1 VKHAYRSVFF
11 GTPEIAVPALKAL
24 ADTSELVG
32 VVCQPDRPK
41 GRGLE
46 VQEPATKRAALELG
60 VPVHQP
66 LKVKTG
72 NLDQWLLERSVDVAL
87 VFAYGRILP
96 EPVLVAP
103 RRGCMN
109 LHASLLPKYRGAA
122 PIEWAIAGGES
133 ETGISLMQM
142 DVGLDTG
149 PVFTRRALSI
159 GQHETSGELAAR
171 LAELAAVVVRE
182 DLPRAVLGELHAV
195 PQDDGLASLAPP
207 LQRDHGRIDWSA
219 PAVAIDRLIRA
230 MTPRP
235 GAHTKV
241 RGKLLKIV
249 KALARTDTP
258 GLAPGTVA
266 ISVRGELVVG
276 TGQGSIA
283 VMRAQLEGRK
293 ALDAVD
299 LVNGRVLQPGDV
311 LG

>member
-32 VVCQPDRPK
+32 LVCQPDRPK

-46 VQEPATKRAALELG
+46 VQEPATKRAAQELG

-72 NLDQWLLERSVDVAL
+72 NLDQWLLERSIDVAV

-96 EPVLVAP
+96 EPVLLAP

-122 PIEWAIAGGES
+122 PIEWAIAGGET

-149 PVFTRRALSI
+149 PVFARRALSI
-159 GQHETSGELAAR
+159 GQHETAGELAAR
-171 LAELAAVVVRE
+171 LAELAAVMVRE
-182 DLPRAVLGELHAV
+182 DLPRAVFAELRAL
-195 PQDDGLASLAPP
+195 PQDDASASLAPP

-249 KALARTDTP
+249 KAVPVADAQ

-266 ISVRGELVVG
+266 RSVRDELTVA
-276 TGQGSIA
+276 TGQGSI
-283 VMRAQLEGRK
+283 VIMRAQLEGRK